1 MKIKICG
8 LMRPSDIEAV
18 NCCRPDY
25 VGFVFAPTKRFV
37 SDEQAMILKGLLD
50 PSIPAVGVFVNEP
63 IDHVV
68 SLCERGII
76 DLIQL
81 HGDETEEYIA
91 HLRARVSNPI
101 IRALRVQSTEQIAEA
116 DAKGFDY
123 LLLDA
128 YNKKMYGG
136 TGERF
141 QWSLIPPLNTPYFLA
156 GGLDETNLNEAASS
170 TGALCLDLSS
180 SAETNSVK
188 DPEKIRRLVSIVR
201 SIT

>member
-18 NCCRPDY
+18 NYCRPDY
-25 VGFVFAPTKRFV
+25 VGFVFAPTRRFV

-170 TGALCLDLSS
+170 TGAMCLDLSS
-180 SAETNSVK
+180 SAETNGVK